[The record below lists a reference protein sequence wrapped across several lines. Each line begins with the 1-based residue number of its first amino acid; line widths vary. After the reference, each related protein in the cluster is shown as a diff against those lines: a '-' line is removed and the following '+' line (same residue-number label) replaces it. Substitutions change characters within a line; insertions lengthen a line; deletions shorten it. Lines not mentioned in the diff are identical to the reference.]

1 MGLSTSAMPATSG
14 VIATIIGLA
23 IQINIS
29 NIFSGIALRRLH
41 PMQLNC
47 FLKERQPLLVNL
59 HPNDPKTF
67 LAQFWQHQLQGR
79 LE

>member
-23 IQINIS
+23 IQINI
-29 NIFSGIALRRLH
+29 FSALRRLH

-47 FLKERQPLLVNL
+47 FLKKRQPLFANL